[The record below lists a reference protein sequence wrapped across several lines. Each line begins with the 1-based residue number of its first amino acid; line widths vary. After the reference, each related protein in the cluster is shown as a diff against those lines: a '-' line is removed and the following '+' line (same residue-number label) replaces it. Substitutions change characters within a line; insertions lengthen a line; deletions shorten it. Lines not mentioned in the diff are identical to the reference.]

1 MIEKGDKK
9 IIRGWV
15 MYDWANS
22 VYPLI
27 ISSAI
32 FPILYETQTSVKDPI
47 SKTTI
52 FDTVSVLGIEFKNTE
67 FYAYLICLSYIV
79 VALLSP
85 VLSGIADAGG
95 KRKLFMQ
102 FFCYLGAISSGLLYF
117 FHADRSSVEGGPFYI
132 DWSILAL
139 FFGSVGFWASL
150 VYYNSYLPEISEPK
164 DHDKISARGF
174 SMGYLGSS
182 ILLIIILI
190 LTVFTKAIP
199 IRFAF
204 PLVSV
209 WWISFATYSFIRLP
223 KSTATSKI
231 EGNIILKGYREVYK
245 VWKEIKLNIPLK
257 RYLFSFFMFN
267 MAVQTIMVMAVAF
280 ANKEVR
286 GIKQQD
292 LIISIL
298 IIQFIGILGA
308 FLLSKVSSRIGNL
321 KSIGIAIVIWIG
333 LCLGVY
339 YLVYEPWQ
347 FFIAAGIVGLV
358 MGGIQSLSRS
368 TYSKLLPETKDLTS
382 YFSFYDLAE
391 KIGLAVGTLTFG
403 LIEGLLNIRTSILA
417 LVIFFFIGLIILL
430 FIPKTSNLQHET
442 TN

>member
-9 IIRGWV
+9 VIRGWV

-32 FPILYETQTSVKDPI
+32 FPILYETQTSVKDPVT
-47 SKTTI
+47 KATI
-52 FDTVSVLGIEFKNTE
+52 FDAISVFGMEFKNTE

-85 VLSGIADAGG
+85 ILSGIADAGG

-117 FHADRSSVEGGPFYI
+117 FHADRSSVDGGPFMI

-139 FFGSVGFWASL
+139 FFGSIGFWASL
-150 VYYNSYLPEISEPK
+150 VYYNSYLPEIAEPK
-164 DHDKISARGF
+164 DHDRISARGF

-182 ILLIIILI
+182 ILLIIILT
-190 LTVFTKAIP
+190 LTVFTKVIP

-204 PLVSV
+204 PLVSL
-209 WWISFATYSFIRLP
+209 WWISFATYSFMRLP
-223 KSTATSKI
+223 KSTATSKV

-245 VWKEIKLNIPLK
+245 VWKEINVNIPLK

-308 FLLSKVSSRIGNL
+308 YLLSKVSSKIGNL

-347 FFIAAGIVGLV
+347 FYIAAAIVGLV
-358 MGGIQSLSRS
+358 MGGIQSLARS

-403 LIEGLLNIRTSILA
+403 LIEGYLNIRTSILA
-417 LVIFFFIGLIILL
+417 LVIFFFIGLVILL
-430 FIPKTSNLQHET
+430 FIPKTKNLQHET

>member
-9 IIRGWV
+9 VIRGWV

-32 FPILYETQTSVKDPI
+32 FPILYETQTSVKDPVT
-47 SKTTI
+47 KATI
-52 FDTVSVLGIEFKNTE
+52 FDTVSFLGMEFKNTE

-85 VLSGIADAGG
+85 ILSGIADAGG

-117 FHADRSSVEGGPFYI
+117 FHADRSSVDSSPFMI

-139 FFGSVGFWASL
+139 FFGSIGFWASL
-150 VYYNSYLPEISEPK
+150 VYYNSYLPEIAEPK
-164 DHDKISARGF
+164 DHDRVSARGF

-182 ILLIIILI
+182 ILLIIILT
-190 LTVFTKAIP
+190 LTVFTKVIP

-204 PLVSV
+204 PLVSL
-209 WWISFATYSFIRLP
+209 WWISFATYSFMRLP
-223 KSTATSKI
+223 KSTATSKV

-245 VWKEIKLNIPLK
+245 VWKEINVNIPLK

-308 FLLSKVSSRIGNL
+308 YLMSKVSSKIGNL

-339 YLVYEPWQ
+339 SLVYEPWQ
-347 FFIAAGIVGLV
+347 FYIAAAIVGLV
-358 MGGIQSLSRS
+358 MGGIQSLARS

-403 LIEGLLNIRTSILA
+403 LIEGYLNIRTSILA
-417 LVIFFFIGLIILL
+417 LVIFFFIGLVILL
-430 FIPKTSNLQHET
+430 FIPKTNNLQHET

>member
-9 IIRGWV
+9 VIRGWV

-32 FPILYETQTSVKDPI
+32 FPILYETQTSIKDPVT
-47 SKTTI
+47 KATI
-52 FDTVSVLGIEFKNTE
+52 FDTISVFGMEFKNTE

-85 VLSGIADAGG
+85 ILSGIADAGG

-117 FHADRSSVEGGPFYI
+117 FHADRSSVDSGPFMI

-139 FFGSVGFWASL
+139 FFGSIGFWASL
-150 VYYNSYLPEISEPK
+150 VYYNSYLPEIAEPK
-164 DHDKISARGF
+164 DHDRISASGF

-182 ILLIIILI
+182 ILLIIILT
-190 LTVFTKAIP
+190 LTVFTKVIP

-204 PLVSV
+204 PLVSL
-209 WWISFATYSFIRLP
+209 WWIGFATYSFMRLP
-223 KSTATSKI
+223 KSTATSKV

-245 VWKEIKLNIPLK
+245 VWKEINVNIPLK

-308 FLLSKVSSRIGNL
+308 YLLSKVSSKIGNL

-333 LCLGVY
+333 LCLGVF

-347 FFIAAGIVGLV
+347 FYIAAAIVGLV
-358 MGGIQSLSRS
+358 MGGIQSLARS

-403 LIEGLLNIRTSILA
+403 LIEGYLNIRTSILA
-417 LVIFFFIGLIILL
+417 LVIFFFIGLVILL
-430 FIPKTSNLQHET
+430 FIPKTKNLQHET

>member
-47 SKTTI
+47 TKATI
-52 FDTVSVLGIEFKNTE
+52 FDTVSVFGMEFKNTE

-79 VALLSP
+79 VAMLSP

-117 FHADRSSVEGGPFYI
+117 FHADRSSVVGGPFYI

-150 VYYNSYLPEISEPK
+150 VYYNSYLPEIAEPK

-182 ILLIIILI
+182 ILLIIVLI

-204 PLVSV
+204 PLVSL

-223 KSTATSKI
+223 KSTATSKV

-245 VWKEIKLNIPLK
+245 VWQEIKLNIPLK

-308 FLLSKVSSRIGNL
+308 YLLSKVSSKIGNL
-321 KSIGIAIVIWIG
+321 KSIGISIVIWIG

-339 YLVYEPWQ
+339 YLVYETWQ
-347 FFIAAGIVGLV
+347 FFIAAAVVGLV

-403 LIEGLLNIRTSILA
+403 LIEGYLNIRTSILA
-417 LVIFFFIGLIILL
+417 LVIFFFIGLVILL

>member
-9 IIRGWV
+9 VIRGWV

-32 FPILYETQTSVKDPI
+32 FPILYETQTSVKDPVT
-47 SKTTI
+47 KATI
-52 FDTVSVLGIEFKNTE
+52 FDTISVFGMEFKNTE

-85 VLSGIADAGG
+85 ILSGIADAGG

-117 FHADRSSVEGGPFYI
+117 FHADRSSVDSGPFMI

-139 FFGSVGFWASL
+139 FFGSIGFWASL
-150 VYYNSYLPEISEPK
+150 VYYNSYLPEIAEPK
-164 DHDKISARGF
+164 DHDRISARGF

-182 ILLIIILI
+182 ILLIIILT
-190 LTVFTKAIP
+190 LTVFTKVIP

-204 PLVSV
+204 PLVSL
-209 WWISFATYSFIRLP
+209 WWISFATYSFMRLP
-223 KSTATSKI
+223 KSTATSKV

-245 VWKEIKLNIPLK
+245 VWKEINVNIPLK

-308 FLLSKVSSRIGNL
+308 YLLSKVSSKIGNL

-347 FFIAAGIVGLV
+347 FYIAAGIVGLV
-358 MGGIQSLSRS
+358 MGGIQSLARS

-382 YFSFYDLAE
+382 YFSFYYLAE

-403 LIEGLLNIRTSILA
+403 LIEGYLNIRTSILA
-417 LVIFFFIGLIILL
+417 LVIFFFIGLVILL
-430 FIPKTSNLQHET
+430 FIPKTKNLQHET

>member
-47 SKTTI
+47 TKATI
-52 FDTVSVLGIEFKNTE
+52 FDTVSVFGMEFKNTE

-79 VALLSP
+79 VAMLSP

-150 VYYNSYLPEISEPK
+150 VYYNSYLPEIAEPK
-164 DHDKISARGF
+164 YHDKISARGF

-182 ILLIIILI
+182 ILLIIVLI

-204 PLVSV
+204 PLVSL

-223 KSTATSKI
+223 KSTATSKV

-245 VWKEIKLNIPLK
+245 VWQEIKLNIPLK

-308 FLLSKVSSRIGNL
+308 YLLSKVSSKIGNL
-321 KSIGIAIVIWIG
+321 KSIGISIVIWIG

-347 FFIAAGIVGLV
+347 FFIAAAVVGLV

-403 LIEGLLNIRTSILA
+403 LIEGYLNIRTSILA
-417 LVIFFFIGLIILL
+417 LVIFFAIGFIILL
-430 FIPKTSNLQHET
+430 FIPKTTNLQHET
-442 TN
+442 RN